1 MLSRRWIIN
10 YVLIFLIIL
19 FTYIGNRYDVKPG
32 FQAQRRITTL
42 TPANI
47 DSVEIKTA
55 DASLSLQRDT
65 DGWSITAPIRWPADD
80 GNVGRVLDIVNSETD
95 SHLDAGDIDLA
106 TLGLEFPK
114 ARLDLN
120 DTRLLFGATNNI
132 GNRRYVMVDSTVYLL
147 PDAHLPFISQG
158 LPGVVDRRL
167 LPRGSGLDR
176 LELSGIV
183 ISRAS
188 DGGWRANAPGNYG
201 DRLLDRLMGNWI
213 GLPASR
219 VRVFRGAGTPR
230 QKILAHLDDGRE
242 LEYFLMSIDPEIVI
256 ANLQNGLQY
265 HFSAD
270 LYYQLISLRADENP
284 A

>member
-19 FTYIGNRYDVKPG
+19 FTYIGNRYEVKPG
-32 FQAQRRITTL
+32 YQAQRRITTL
-42 TPANI
+42 TPT
-47 DSVEIKTA
+47 DVERVEVKTA
-55 DASLSLQRDT
+55 DASLSLQRDS
-65 DGWSITAPIRWPADD
+65 DGWSITAPIRWPADN
-80 GNVGRVLDIVNSETD
+80 GNVGRLLNIVNSETD
-95 SHLDAGDIDLA
+95 SHLDADDIDLA

-132 GNRRYVMVDSTVYLL
+132 GERRYVMVNSTVYLL
-147 PDAHLPFISQG
+147 PDVHLPFISQG
-158 LPGVVDRRL
+158 LLGIVDRRL
-167 LPRGSGLDR
+167 LPRGAELDK
-176 LELSGIV
+176 LELSGIE
-183 ISRAS
+183 IGRGSGGDWRTNAQENY
-188 DGGWRANAPGNYG
+188 DGE
-201 DRLLDRLMGNWI
+201 LLNQLIGNWI
-213 GLPASR
+213 GLPATQ

-230 QKILAHLDDGRE
+230 QKILAHLDNGRE

-265 HFSAD
+265 HFSTD
-270 LYYQLISLRADENP
+270 LYYQLISLRVDEDP